1 MSTLLLTLAIAF
13 IVVMIALALLGIS
26 WLITGK
32 LKMRPGAC
40 GRDPT
45 KNRNEEPNC
54 GTGVDCQ
61 LCEKTKDKDTLGPDD
76 NLQKK

>member
-1 MSTLLLTLAIAF
+1 M
-13 IVVMIALALLGIS
+13 GIS

-45 KNRNEEPNC
+45 KKRDDEEGC
-54 GTGVDCQ
+54 GTNVNCQ
-61 LCEKTKDKDTLGPDD
+61 LCKKPEEK
-76 NLQKK
+76 KKP

>member
-1 MSTLLLTLAIAF
+1 MNEMLTTLGFAFVITL
-13 IVVMIALALLGIS
+13 IALALLGIS

-45 KNRNEEPNC
+45 KNKTDEEGC
-54 GTGVDCQ
+54 GTGVNCS
-61 LCEKTKDKDTLGPDD
+61 LCKKPEDK
-76 NLQKK
+76 KKP